1 MFKPAAIPTPASLD
15 SSHDLLV
22 SWAVRYLPNLG
33 QIPIELRK
41 FFVERLGDT
50 ISDSQRQAT
59 ANRIRETLLSDCAF
73 AGIQA
78 QRLFSSASSRLDI
91 AEARDLGVQIG
102 QIYNTLLDLY
112 IQDFVF
118 APLLDALYTLD
129 SQAGREAAAR
139 RILPGFTRLTQ
150 RIEPL
155 LTQLQLLH
163 MASSNQRAIGFLTT
177 QLHLSRHRI
186 LDRLNAQERIWMSSY
201 IQLVEE
207 LVCMPWQRI
216 CKASMKL
223 APDSPQVLMVRQVLQ
238 DSQTIADRVYQR
250 AVHTFPRHNS
260 RQGQI
265 QSSAVQQS
273 SLRDLNMFQAYIWLC
288 LLEDSMSSID
298 DELLPLS
305 ILVFPCVGV
314 DWSFVDQGIS
324 WLIEEIHRRLDSQ
337 QRQLLEPYT
346 NRVQQRFTDARPQEA
361 DIETLNAQLQSRAL
375 SRI

>member
-1 MFKPAAIPTPASLD
+1 MFKPVASAPVSLD
-15 SSHDLLV
+15 SSHDLV
-22 SWAVRYLPNLG
+22 VTWMVRYLPNLA

-41 FFVERLGDT
+41 FFVERLGET
-50 ISDSQRQAT
+50 IGDSQRLAT

-78 QRLFSSASSRLDI
+78 QRLFAGSGSRLDI

-102 QIYNTLLDLY
+102 QIYSTLLDLY
-112 IQDFVF
+112 VQDFVF
-118 APLLDALYTLD
+118 APLLSDLYTLD
-129 SQAGREAAAR
+129 TQAGRETAAR
-139 RILPGFTRLTQ
+139 RILPGFTRMTQ

-163 MASSNQRAIGFLTT
+163 LASSNQKAIGFLTT
-177 QLHLSRHRI
+177 QLHLSRHRV
-186 LDRLNAQERIWMSSY
+186 LDRLNAQERLWMSSY

-216 CKASMKL
+216 CVAASRHAL
-223 APDSPQVLMVRQVLQ
+223 DAPQVLMVRKVLQ
-238 DSQTIADRVYQR
+238 DSQAIADIVYQR
-250 AVHTFPRHNS
+250 AVQTFPRHNS
-260 RQGQI
+260 RQGPI

-288 LLEDSMSSID
+288 VLEDSMSSID

-305 ILVFPCVGV
+305 ILVFPTVGV
-314 DWSFVDQGIS
+314 DWSFVDRGIS
-324 WLIEEIHRRLDSQ
+324 WILEEINRRLDSQ
-337 QRQLLEPYT
+337 QRQLLAPYGH
-346 NRVQQRFTDARPQEA
+346 RVQQRFMDARPQDA
-361 DIETLNAQLQSRAL
+361 DVETINARLQSQAL